1 MKWSA
6 LVVSFGL
13 ALPALGASDAWQQ
26 TIDEVSSGVVSVR
39 IERVRALDTTWYAHS
54 QATGFVV
61 DLE

>member
-6 LVVSFGL
+6 LLASFGL
-13 ALPALGASDAWQQ
+13 ALPALGALAAWQQ
-26 TIDEVSSGVVSVR
+26 TIDEVSSGGAVR

-61 DLE
+61 CLE